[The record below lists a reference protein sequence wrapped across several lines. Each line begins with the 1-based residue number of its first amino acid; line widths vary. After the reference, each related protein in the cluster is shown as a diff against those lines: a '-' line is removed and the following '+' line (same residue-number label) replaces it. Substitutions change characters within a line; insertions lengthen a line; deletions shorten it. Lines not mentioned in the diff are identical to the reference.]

1 MTRHYQSSAVAF
13 TFLKDADTPR
23 WRPAQVGALG
33 ALLSHWSV
41 HDREPALLS
50 LPTGAGKSAI
60 ATSIPYLCAARRVLV
75 VVPSKQL
82 RSQLAEGFRTQSVL
96 RDIGALDDL
105 LTPNVVEMTGR
116 AGTWSAL
123 EDADV
128 VVAIPASISPEHYD
142 EPPPRDLFDL
152 IIVDEAHH
160 ASARTWRAILDYFT
174 SARRVLLTA
183 TPKRRDR
190 KRLPGEIA
198 FHYPLSRAVAEG
210 YYKPVRADLID
221 VPPSITQAACD
232 DLIMKRTLALLTEP
246 AHASS
251 TLLVRAN
258 SAARAR
264 HLAERYSAAGRAMVA
279 LTSNLS
285 AARQD
290 QIIAGLRDG
299 TLRSVAVV
307 GMLGEGFDLP
317 RLRVAAYHDKHRS
330 LSPTIQLIGRLVRSH
345 PSFPQPSV
353 LVAAKDIDVFPN
365 LQGAVRALYDE
376 DADWASLVAGV
387 IDGEIAEAKASRAFA
402 NALETPPNELSLEAL
417 VVPVR
422 ATVWECRA
430 NEWTPDFEKC
440 LDELPLGTR
449 VRGGHEVFYRSMTVD
464 RTTLLLVTRRTES
477 PRWHAHT
484 GLESNR
490 FDLHLLTWVP
500 PRLRGQVG
508 LLLANS
514 DDGSV
519 RKQLFELLNTT
530 EARLRAAD
538 PERLHGAFDSLPR
551 VSVSNV
557 GVRNTNSGGRGTA
570 SYKTFA
576 GSGVDRG
583 LREVDTAQGAIGHAM
598 AQVSQGE
605 GLAAYNVGIA
615 VEKAKMWESR
625 LVPIRAYDDVMASF
639 GARYWSSSSAANPL
653 LPDVT
658 RGSVLTALPESE
670 VAFTDWHPGLLGA
683 DWYVD
688 DGPLE
693 YLDLEVRAGRDESGE
708 HLKLEL
714 RSDPEASSPLWVGR
728 QDLSG
733 EVASA
738 TEQSVDAHRGFATAR
753 SLEDLLTEFPP
764 TVYFTSGQT
773 VVGSVLYER
782 PRVNHSLSRLV
793 ASPMGWPNVDLE
805 KELDSSVV
813 AAGKVSVHSYVRAHL
828 IARPSRF
835 QYRWVLHNDG
845 KGEFS
850 DLITLE
856 VNLGGDVRVE
866 LWHIKPGGGAKPSAR
881 VTDIEVVG
889 AQAAKSRRWFSD
901 PDFFTEMSAR
911 YVHGNRPVL
920 TVVEGDGDL
929 LTDLLSPKSEQRPW
943 TLLDAKPVIR
953 GEIVVAQPGLSWST
967 LETRLAE
974 NDLSAVQIRDLLC
987 VLNDAVGS
995 LAVTRTVCSP

>member
-1 MTRHYQSSAVAF
+1 M
-13 TFLKDADTPR
+13 KDAETPR

-41 HDREPALLS
+41 HDAEPALLS

-60 ATSIPYLCAARRVLV
+60 ATAIPYLSAARRVLV

-105 LTPNVVEMTGR
+105 LTPRVVEMTGR
-116 AGTWSAL
+116 ASDWSAL

-128 VVAIPASISPEHYD
+128 VVAIPTSISPEHYD
-142 EPPPRDLFDL
+142 KPPRRDLFDL

-160 ASARTWRAILDYFT
+160 ASARTWRAILEHFA

-190 KRLPGEIA
+190 KRLPGDIA
-198 FHYPLSRAVAEG
+198 FHYPLSRAIAEG
-210 YYKPVRADLID
+210 YYKPVSADLID
-221 VPPSITQAACD
+221 VTPSITQEACD
-232 DLIMKRTLALLTEP
+232 DLIMRRTLAVLDDP
-246 AHASS
+246 AHESS
-251 TLLVRAN
+251 TVLVRAN
-258 SAARAR
+258 TAARAR
-264 HLAERYSAAGRAMVA
+264 DLAQRYSAAGRDMVA
-279 LTSNLS
+279 LTSSLS
-285 AARQD
+285 AARQE

-299 TLRSVAVV
+299 SLRSVAVV

-345 PSFPQPSV
+345 PDFPQPSV
-353 LVAAKDIDVFPN
+353 LVAARDIDVFPS
-365 LQGAVRALYDE
+365 LQGGVRALYEE

-387 IDGEIAEAKASRAFA
+387 IDNEIAEAKASRAFA
-402 NALETPPNELSLEAL
+402 SALETAPNELSVESM
-417 VVPVR
+417 VIPVR

-430 NEWTPDFEKC
+430 NDWTPDFQKC
-440 LDELPLGTR
+440 LDELPVGAR
-449 VRGGHEVFYRSMTVD
+449 VRGGHEVFYRSMTME
-464 RTTLLLVTRRTES
+464 RSSLLLVTRRTES
-477 PRWHAHT
+477 PRWHAHS

-500 PRLRGQVG
+500 PRLRGQAG

-514 DDGSV
+514 DDGNV
-519 RKQLFELLNTT
+519 RKQLFQLLDTT
-530 EARLRAAD
+530 DGRLRAAD

-576 GSGVDRG
+576 GPGVDRG

-625 LVPIRAYDDVMASF
+625 LVPIRLYDDVMASF
-639 GARYWSSSSAANPL
+639 GARYWSSSAAANPL

-658 RGSVLTALPESE
+658 RGSVLGALPESE

-683 DWYVD
+683 DWYLD
-688 DGPLE
+688 EEPLE
-693 YLDLEVRAGRDESGE
+693 HLDLQVRAGRDAAGE
-708 HLKLEL
+708 YLKLEL
-714 RSDPEASSPLWVGR
+714 RTDPAVPSPLWVGR
-728 QDLSG
+728 QDLIG
-733 EVASA
+733 EVSSA
-738 TEQSVDAHRGFATAR
+738 NEQSVEVHRGFATAR

-764 TVYFTSGQT
+764 TVYFASGQT
-773 VVGSVLYER
+773 VVGSVIYER
-782 PRVNHSLSRLV
+782 PRVNHSLSRLI
-793 ASPMGWPNVDLE
+793 ASPMDWPNVDLE
-805 KELDSSVV
+805 KQLDSSAV
-813 AAGKVSVHSYVRAHL
+813 AAGKVSVHSYVRSHL
-828 IARPSRF
+828 VARPSRF
-835 QYRWVLHNDG
+835 QHRWVLHNDG
-845 KGEFS
+845 KGEFA
-850 DLITLE
+850 DLIILE
-856 VNLGGDVRVE
+856 LNIERDVRVE
-866 LWHIKPGGGAKPSAR
+866 LWHVKPAGGAKPSAR
-881 VTDIEVVG
+881 VTDVEVVG

-901 PDFFTEMSAR
+901 PDLFTEMSAR
-911 YVHGNRPVL
+911 YVHGKSPVL
-920 TVVEGDGDL
+920 TVVDGDDGL
-929 LTDLLSPKSEQRPW
+929 LTELLSPRSEQRPW
-943 TLLDAKPVIR
+943 TLLDARPVVR
-953 GEIVVAQPGLSWST
+953 GEIVVAQPGLSWSK
-967 LETRLAE
+967 LEAKLAT

-987 VLNDAVGS
+987 VLDDAVGS
-995 LAVTRTVCSP
+995 LAVTRTVCAP

>member
-1 MTRHYQSSAVAF
+1 
-13 TFLKDADTPR
+13 
-23 WRPAQVGALG
+23 
-33 ALLSHWSV
+33 
-41 HDREPALLS
+41 
-50 LPTGAGKSAI
+50 
-60 ATSIPYLCAARRVLV
+60 LV

-82 RSQLAEGFRTQSVL
+82 RSQLADQFRGQGVL
-96 RDIGALDDL
+96 RDIGAVSDL
-105 LTPNVVEMTGR
+105 LTPNVVEMAGR
-116 AGTWSAL
+116 VNDWSTL
-123 EDADV
+123 EIADV

-142 EPPPRDLFDL
+142 EPPPSDLFDL

-160 ASARTWRAILDYFT
+160 ASARTWRAILEHFT

-221 VPPSITQAACD
+221 VPPSVTQEACD
-232 DLIMKRTLALLTEP
+232 DLIMEHTLALLNDSVHE
-246 AHASS
+246 SS

-264 HLAERYSAAGRAMVA
+264 HLAERYSAAGRDMVA
-279 LTSNLS
+279 LTSSLS
-285 AARQD
+285 TARQE
-290 QIIAGLRDG
+290 QVIAGLRDG

-307 GMLGEGFDLP
+307 GMLSEGFDLP

-345 PSFPQPSV
+345 PDFPQPSV
-353 LVAAKDIDVFPN
+353 LVAARDIDVFPS
-365 LQGAVRALYDE
+365 LQGAVRALYEE

-387 IDGEIAEAKASRAFA
+387 IDSEIADAKASRAFA
-402 NALETPPNELSLEAL
+402 NALETPPNELSVEAL
-417 VVPVR
+417 VVPVK

-430 NEWTPDFEKC
+430 SDWTPNFQKC
-440 LDELPLGTR
+440 LDELPLGAR
-449 VRGGHEVFYRSMTVD
+449 VRGGHEVFYRSLTVD
-464 RTTLLLVTRRTES
+464 RTTLVLVTRRTES

-500 PRLRGQVG
+500 PRLRGQAG

-519 RKQLFELLNTT
+519 RKQLFELLDTT
-530 EARLRAAD
+530 EGRLRAAD

-598 AQVSQGE
+598 AQVSQGQ

-625 LVPIRAYDDVMASF
+625 LVPIRAYDDVMTSF

-658 RGSVLTALPESE
+658 RGSVLNSLPDSE

-688 DGPLE
+688 DEALE
-693 YLDLEVRAGRDESGE
+693 YLDLQVRAGRDAFGV
-708 HLKLEL
+708 HLAIEV
-714 RSDPEASSPLWVGR
+714 RRDPQDSAPMWIGR

-733 EVASA
+733 EVAS
-738 TEQSVDAHRGFATAR
+738 EKGQSFEAHRGFATAR
-753 SLEDLLTEFPP
+753 KLDDLLTEFPP

-782 PRVNHSLSRLV
+782 PRVNHSLSRLI
-793 ASPMGWPNVDLE
+793 ASPMEWPNVDLE
-805 KELDSSVV
+805 KELDSSAV

-835 QYRWVLHNDG
+835 DHRWVLHNDG

-856 VNLGGDVRVE
+856 LNLAGDVWVE
-866 LWHIKPGGGAKPSAR
+866 LWHVKPGGGAKPSVR

-901 PDFFTEMSAR
+901 PDFFVEMSAR
-911 YVHGNRPVL
+911 YIRQTAPVL
-920 TVVEGDGDL
+920 SVVDGDGDL
-929 LTDLLSPKSEQRPW
+929 LTALLSPRSEQNPW
-943 TLLDAKPVIR
+943 TLLDDKPVVR
-953 GEIVVAQPGLSWST
+953 GEIVVAQPGLSWSA
-967 LETRLAE
+967 LESRLTNNE
-974 NDLSAVQIRDLLC
+974 LSAVQIRDLLC
-987 VLNDAVGS
+987 VLDDAVGS
-995 LAVTRTVCSP
+995 LANTRTVCSH